1 MGPSDGS
8 AGGATCGTASSL
20 VETGGAFHGQ
30 ARLTGVTDDRFTEDA
45 EAFRRARIARL
56 TAAGGWLTLVARYP
70 LEPGPNPL
78 PIGTATL
85 DEQGRVTLSIA
96 PGETVIS
103 DGVPIREKVLRSDA
117 DAGGPDHV
125 LHGRMSYEL
134 VRRGEIFALRVRDPE
149 SPARRAFPG
158 TEWFPARREWVVTG
172 RFAPFPEERL
182 ITIPYDVGPVL
193 SRSPG
198 QVVLDIAGRPF
209 RLDSL
214 MDDERK
220 RLFILFGDETNR
232 DLTYPA
238 GRFLYSSLP
247 DPATGS
253 VVVDFN
259 CALNPACAF
268 TEFAS
273 CPFPPPQNRLPLR
286 VEAGEKRYRD
296 IDTH

>member
-1 MGPSDGS
+1 VIDDGF
-8 AGGATCGTASSL
+8 ARDAH
-20 VETGGAFHGQ
+20 AFRAARV
-30 ARLTGVTDDRFTEDA
+30 ARLTS
-45 EAFRRARIARL
+45 
-56 TAAGGWLTLVARYP
+56 AGGWLTLVARYP

-85 DEQGRVTLSIA
+85 DENGRVTLSVA
-96 PGETVIS
+96 PHVTASS
-103 DGVPIREKVLRSDA
+103 DGEPIREKVLRSDA
-117 DAGGPDHV
+117 DDGGPDRI

-149 SPARRAFPG
+149 SPRRQEFPG
-158 TEWFPARREWVVTG
+158 TEWFPARREWAVPG
-172 RFAPFPEERL
+172 RFEPFPEERL
-182 ITIPYDVGPVL
+182 ISIPYDVGPVL

-198 QVVLDIAGRPF
+198 QVVLEIAGRTF

-238 GRFLYSSLP
+238 GRFVYSPLP
-247 DPATGS
+247 DPVSGR

-273 CPFPPPQNRLPLR
+273 CPFPPGQNRLPLR
-286 VEAGEKRYRD
+286 VEAGEKRYQA
-296 IDTH
+296 H

>member
-1 MGPSDGS
+1 MG
-8 AGGATCGTASSL
+8 
-20 VETGGAFHGQ
+20 
-30 ARLTGVTDDRFTEDA
+30 GVIEDRFAQDA
-45 EAFRRARIARL
+45 ETFRTARIARL
-56 TAAGGWLTLVARYP
+56 TSAAGWLTLVARYP

-85 DEQGRVTLSIA
+85 DDDGRVTLSVA
-96 PGETVIS
+96 PGVTVTS
-103 DGVPIREKVLRSDA
+103 DGVPIRERVLRSDGE
-117 DAGGPDHV
+117 AGGPDRI
-125 LHGRMSYEL
+125 LHGRLSYEL
-134 VRRGEIFALRVRDPE
+134 IRRADIFALRVRDPD
-149 SPARRAFPG
+149 SPRRHDFPG
-158 TEWFPARREWVVTG
+158 TEWFPPRREWAVAG
-172 RFAPFPEERL
+172 RFEPFREERS

-198 QVVLDIAGRPF
+198 QVVLEIAGKTF

-238 GRFLYSSLP
+238 GRFVYSPLP
-247 DPATGS
+247 DPASGV

-286 VEAGEKRYRD
+286 VEAGEKRYQNALTEAVAPRLRRGRS
-296 IDTH
+296 